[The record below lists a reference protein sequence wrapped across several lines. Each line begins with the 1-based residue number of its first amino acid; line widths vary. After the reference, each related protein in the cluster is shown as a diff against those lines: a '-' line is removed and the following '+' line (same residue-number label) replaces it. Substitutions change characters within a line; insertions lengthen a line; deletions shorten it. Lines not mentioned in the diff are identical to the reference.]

1 MFADDS
7 QRVGVV
13 RMFVCQKDG
22 VNVGKVALNTGESLG
37 DLPVAQA
44 SVHEHGG
51 LFGFDERAVT
61 GAAATKNCDLNPHG
75 GTLQE
80 AAPVSSGNHSIFT
93 CRRWRI

>member
-13 RMFVCQKDG
+13 RMFVRQKNG
-22 VNVGKVALNTGESLG
+22 VNVGKAALNTGESLG

-51 LFGFDERAVT
+51 LLGFDERAVA
-61 GAAATKNCDLNPHG
+61 GATAAKNCDLNSHG

-80 AAPVSSGNHSIFT
+80 AAPVSSDNHSIFT
-93 CRRWRI
+93 CRRRRI